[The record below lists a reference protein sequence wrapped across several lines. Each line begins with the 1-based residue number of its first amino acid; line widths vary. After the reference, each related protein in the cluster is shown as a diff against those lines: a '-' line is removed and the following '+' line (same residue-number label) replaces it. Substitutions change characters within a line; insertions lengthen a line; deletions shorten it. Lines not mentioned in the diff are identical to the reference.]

1 MPLKVLGEWYALLKN
16 LIAIFEV
23 KEKELLVITKLLNI
37 TTNRPSEVKGIGNTI
52 YLLKINYILK

>member
-52 YLLKINYILK
+52 YFLKISYILK